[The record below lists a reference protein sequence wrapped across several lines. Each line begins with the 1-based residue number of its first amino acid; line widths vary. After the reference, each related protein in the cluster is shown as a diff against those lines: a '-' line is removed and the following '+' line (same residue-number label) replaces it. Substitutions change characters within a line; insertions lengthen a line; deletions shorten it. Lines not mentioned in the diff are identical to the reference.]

1 MRRVRRRHVLFLMTA
16 VTGATLVPV
25 APSFAT
31 EVAPPETVVDTLDDL
46 PEAPVAG
53 DAQGTPVVE
62 TDTPFSMIGFTLPE
76 GADEV
81 TVRTRGLDGTWS
93 GWEVLER
100 EVVGLDGPDLGTEEA
115 EQAETDASEPLW
127 VGDADAFEV
136 RVDGAVAELSASLI
150 DTEGFSESAVDKVV
164 RHLRP
169 QVVPVEA
176 EAASR
181 PAVISRR
188 QWGANESMV
197 RRAPGYATPRFA
209 VIHHTAG
216 SNSYSKSQSASV
228 VRGIYSYHV
237 NAQGWNDIG
246 YNILVDR
253 YGQIF
258 EGRAGGLERGV
269 IGAHASG
276 FNTSSI
282 GVSVMGNFDKADI
295 PSVALESV
303 ARVVAWKY
311 DLHGIDARASRTI
324 SQNGK
329 SINVTTAHR
338 NVGSTACPGRYFYA
352 KMGSLRS
359 RIQALSTGAV
369 PAAPTPPKPD
379 TRFWDVPATHG
390 HYAPIEDIAKRGV
403 TSGCGRYL
411 YCPTESV
418 TRAQMASFIFRAF
431 DVPEATRPHRF
442 RDLGDKAH
450 QDAIAAITEAGI
462 ANGCSRRRYCPDREV
477 SRGEMAAF
485 LQRALDLPLRPS
497 PFRDTAHSVFDE
509 AIGAISEAGIAS
521 GVGRDRYEPGTEV
534 HRAGMALFLARAL
547 ED

>member
-1 MRRVRRRHVLFLMTA
+1 MRRVRRRHVLFLTTA
-16 VTGATLVPV
+16 VAGATLAPV

-31 EVAPPETVVDTLDDL
+31 EVTPPETVVETLDDL

-53 DAQGTPVVE
+53 AQAGTPVVE
-62 TDTPFSMIGFTLPE
+62 TEQPFSMIGFTLPE

-100 EVVGLDGPDLGTEEA
+100 EVVGLDGPDLGTPEA
-115 EQAETDASEPLW
+115 AQAETDASEPLW

-136 RVDGAVAELSASLI
+136 RVDGEVAELEASLI
-150 DTEGFSESAVDKVV
+150 DTEGLSEGLVSKVA

-181 PAVISRR
+181 PAIITRK
-188 QWGANESMV
+188 QWGANESLV
-197 RRAPGYATPRFA
+197 RKSPGYATPKFA

-216 SNSYSKSQSASV
+216 SNSYTKAQSASV

-237 NAQGWNDIG
+237 NAQKWNDIG

-253 YGQIF
+253 YGQVF

-269 IGAHASG
+269 IGAHAAG
-276 FNTSSI
+276 FNTGSI
-282 GVSVMGNFDKADI
+282 GVSVMGNFDTADI
-295 PSVALESV
+295 PAVALESV

-329 SINVTTAHR
+329 SLNVTTAHR
-338 NVGSTACPGRYFYA
+338 NVGSTACPGKYFYA
-352 KMGSLRS
+352 KMGSLRN
-359 RIQALSTGAV
+359 RIQALSSGSV

-379 TRFWDVPATHG
+379 TRFWDVPKTHG
-390 HYAPIEDIAKRGV
+390 HYAVIEDIAKRGV
-403 TSGCGRYL
+403 TTGCDRTH
-411 YCPTESV
+411 YCPTETV

-442 RDLGDKAH
+442 RDLAGKAH
-450 QDAIAAITEAGI
+450 QDAISAITEAGI
-462 ANGCSRRRYCPDREV
+462 AQGCGHGRFCPDREV

-497 PFRDTAHSVFDE
+497 PFRDTAHSAFDG
-509 AIGAISEAGIAS
+509 AIGAVNAAGIAN
-521 GVGRDRYEPGTEV
+521 GVGGNRYEPGTEV
-534 HRAGMALFLARAL
+534 HRAGMATFLSRAL